1 MTTCPGHCNTH
12 SFLGTYSIP
21 QYRQDF
27 YTVYI
32 LKKKSIICFILGKI
46 YRNFNNMISRCY
58 ITIMLIKT
66 CLQNCLN
73 LSSYLCTV
81 KRN

>member
-27 YTVYI
+27 YSYMFYT
-32 LKKKSIICFILGKI
+32 GKDI
-46 YRNFNNMISRCY
+46 QK
-58 ITIMLIKT
+58 L
-66 CLQNCLN
+66 
-73 LSSYLCTV
+73 
-81 KRN
+81 